1 MKMTSSGH
9 VNDMDIEKNGA
20 GDTQNANG
28 EGQQKQM
35 EMSVDKTTESRAETA
50 NADDRKEDTKHLPR
64 LVTMLFVMLAAWSVS
79 SVWYGDRNNQSSMK
93 PDDKCNTVIE

>member
-35 EMSVDKTTESRAETA
+35 EMSVDKTT
-50 NADDRKEDTKHLPR
+50 
-64 LVTMLFVMLAAWSVS
+64 
-79 SVWYGDRNNQSSMK
+79 
-93 PDDKCNTVIE
+93 